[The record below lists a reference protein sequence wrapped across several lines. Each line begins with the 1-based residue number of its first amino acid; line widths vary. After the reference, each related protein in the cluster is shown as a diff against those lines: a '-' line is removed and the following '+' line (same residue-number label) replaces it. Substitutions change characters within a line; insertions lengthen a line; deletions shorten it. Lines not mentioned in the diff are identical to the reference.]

1 MAKEATPWI
10 IKSLV
15 PEEVY
20 TDRAEFLDYF
30 YEIALKAATRRTMS
44 TVLLGRR
51 RMGKTEIFRRV
62 VNRLFFEQDPSD
74 PDAVVPVYYSFPY
87 EAPDRLTFAIK
98 YLENFMRYY
107 VGFYSRQP
115 ELVLDNIAEKKLIA
129 AVEAARASHPFPKS
143 LDRLLYWYDAMT
155 DGQMTIPEQ
164 DALEIPHRVSDV
176 NDSTVV
182 VFLDEFQN
190 TRLPQY
196 EFSIV
201 GYMQEAVESN
211 TCPHFVTG
219 SAMSILAREIIGRGA
234 LFGRFRSKPID
245 PLSGYWGAELALKAA
260 RYHRAEVPEVM
271 APVIADRCGGNPF
284 YINAVVQQSAETN
297 KPLIDEEAINN
308 VLAVDIASGF
318 IWGELYEQV
327 NGWIE
332 RLNDYGITKWILY
345 LSALEEG
352 ERISLER
359 IQQVLYERE
368 RQTVSLDKIRDVL
381 VKLSRGDLLEYLE
394 LGGWFRKIDDPI
406 LLDFLKVWGRIE
418 VEGQNPND
426 VQDDLVLQYQKL
438 ERRIREY
445 QGYLGEV
452 FMGQILLNSQDKSQL
467 PLPGRLFNSQD
478 DIPMGWPLS
487 YVRHRVRL
495 QSGQGQEIDL
505 LAAIGT
511 EKWVCQSKW
520 VTTRKIGPAVLREL
534 MAQAEAV
541 QTEYESNSIRMWIFA
556 HEGLTRDALEL
567 AQKEGILWSTR
578 EQLDELLTYLGLRKL
593 PPLTPSAPSAQ
604 SPE

>member
-164 DALEIPHRVSDV
+164 DALEIPRRVSDV

-495 QSGQGQEIDL
+495 QLGQGQEIDL